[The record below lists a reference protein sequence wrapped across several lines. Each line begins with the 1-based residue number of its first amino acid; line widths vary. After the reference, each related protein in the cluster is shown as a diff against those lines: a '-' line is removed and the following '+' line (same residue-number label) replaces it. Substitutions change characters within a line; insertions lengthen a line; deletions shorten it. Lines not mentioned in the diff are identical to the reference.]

1 MIRAEIDSRALDALI
16 ARLEAAPERF
26 AVDADAALD
35 EECETALAG
44 LRAETPVDTGFLRS
58 RWATRV
64 TGRLRRALANATV
77 YGPHVRLRGQRV
89 RWVDAVVP
97 GHVDRLETRLR
108 SRFATIARAA
118 IMAGPRQ
125 VRGARPRL
133 GR

>member
-1 MIRAEIDSRALDALI
+1 MIRAEIKTNALDALI
-16 ARLEAAPERF
+16 ARLEAAPDRF
-26 AVDADAALD
+26 AADAEVALD
-35 EECETALAG
+35 EECETALVG

-77 YGPHVRLRGQRV
+77 YGPYVRLRGQRV

-97 GHVDRLETRLR
+97 GHIDRLGSRLR
-108 SRFATIARAA
+108 ARFAAIARAA